1 MAPRSHPGRDNPMA
15 DESSVTEPIAN
26 ELADIMQVVMRIG
39 VLMLRSGTVSFRV
52 EQAMHRTAQAL
63 GAERLD
69 AFVTLTGI
77 MASIHRK
84 NQHYTQIARVKNVGA
99 DMNRL
104 GAIERLSQTIP
115 PQTNAN
121 TVCQIL
127 DRIESTPLLYPQP
140 IRIVLVAIACGCFA
154 VLNNGG
160 AIEWLAATVG
170 AGVGQSIRSYLQP
183 SRLNVIAITIP
194 CAAIATLFCHFT
206 LQLLALIGW
215 TTPNAQA
222 GFLAAVLFL
231 VPGMPLVTAALDLV
245 RFDLSSGIARVA
257 HALIVMFSVAIG
269 ILVTI
274 PLIGISIL

>member
-115 PQTNAN
+115 PQTNA
-121 TVCQIL
+121 
-127 DRIESTPLLYPQP
+127 IESTPLLYPQP